1 MSNTANLILPYIDPA
16 QAQKSVTHNAA
27 LTALDAVTQL
37 AVLDRTLTAP
47 PGSPVD
53 GERHLV
59 AASATGAWL
68 GKDYNI
74 AAYQSGVWNF
84 YPPREGWLAWVAA
97 ETLALE
103 YTGGGW
109 QNAAGARSPHG
120 ACKTPRILEELLTL
134 SGSSVTSVNS
144 IPNGSICSGV
154 SARVVTAI
162 TGATSY
168 SVGVAGNTTQFGN
181 LLGIAAG
188 STNFGIIGPTAFYAN
203 TAVVLTAIGGSF
215 TAGQVRIAIHI
226 DQITPPQS

>member
-1 MSNTANLILPYIDPA
+1 MSNTANLILPYLDAA
-16 QAQKSVTHNAA
+16 QAQKHVTHNAS
-27 LTALDAVTQL
+27 LTVLDAVTQL
-37 AVLDRTLTAP
+37 AVIARTVTAP
-47 PGSPVD
+47 PSSPSD
-53 GERHLV
+53 GDRYLV
-59 AASATGAWL
+59 AAGATGAWA
-68 GKDYNI
+68 GWDGNI
-74 AAYQSGVWNF
+74 AAYQSGAWAK
-84 YPPREGWLAWVAA
+84 YTPREGWLAWVAA

-103 YTGGGW
+103 YTGGTW

-120 ACKTPRILEELLTL
+120 ACRTPRILEELLTL

-154 SARVVTAI
+154 SERVITGI
-162 TGATSY
+162 TGATSF

-203 TAVVLTAIGGSF
+203 TAVVLTAIGGAF
-215 TAGQVRIAIHI
+215 TGGQVRLAIHI